1 MTTKAKA
8 TSDADDAALNFRR
21 QAMVMLEMSIRLD
34 SGNDASRLR
43 RAKELA
49 AEWSRFLRTMRRNE
63 RITYAKDMHETGD
76 EYEKANHLPCGPG
89 RRCNPQR
96 GRHSGNSGSHR
107 A

>member
-49 AEWSRFLRTMRRNE
+49 AELVALF
-63 RITYAKDMHETGD
+63 
-76 EYEKANHLPCGPG
+76 KADP
-89 RRCNPQR
+89 
-96 GRHSGNSGSHR
+96 